1 MQTNKYQQVHS
12 NTQLASHGKNDR
24 GVKIS
29 KMHFLYYLTEKVDS
43 LQMRKKKMQCL
54 AEPYQIKFCV
64 EESLTNNDGDQM

>member
-1 MQTNKYQQVHS
+1 
-12 NTQLASHGKNDR
+12 
-24 GVKIS
+24 
-29 KMHFLYYLTEKVDS
+29 MHFLYYLTEKVDS